1 MAVAHGQAG
10 FTFIEMVVT
19 LAIIAILTG
28 ICLPL
33 SEISAQRRKED
44 DLRVALRQ
52 IRDALDA
59 HRRAADEGRIKRA
72 AGESG
77 YPRTLRALVDGVEDA
92 EHPEGG
98 RIYFLRRLPRDP
110 MHDDPSLAADRTW
123 GKRSYASA
131 PNAPK
136 EGKDVFDVY
145 SQNESIGLNGV
156 PYRQW

>member
-1 MAVAHGQAG
+1 MRG
-10 FTFIEMVVT
+10 FTFIEMVAT
-19 LAIIAILTG
+19 LAIIAILTT
-28 ICLPL
+28 ICVPL
-33 SEISAQRRKED
+33 AEVSSQRRKEE

-59 HRRAADEGRIKRA
+59 HRKAADEGRIKRA

-77 YPRTLRALVDGVEDA
+77 YPPNLKVLVDGVEDA
-92 EHPEGG
+92 QNPAGG
-98 RIYFLRRLPRDP
+98 RLYFLRRLPRDP
-110 MHDDPSLAADRTW
+110 TFPDASRPADQTW

-145 SQNESIGLNGV
+145 SLSEAKGLNGV
-156 PYRQW
+156 PYRDW